1 MPPPPPP
8 PPSFLKK
15 LVTSGI
21 TRAINKDAQ
30 YRWDLLVSDYIA
42 AIVGGDTFQVRGV
55 VLGPVLLSAFQ
66 VSAANNDG
74 ITYQENDAVL
84 LPVQA
89 TSSEDGPY
97 IVGPVVA
104 GTATLTRPFWWATG
118 ATINSGTDIRVGSE
132 GGRFGDTVW
141 YVGRTLAS
149 IVVDTDVPTMFPRY
163 FKGQC
168 TLVNGTV
175 TFGPGSPS
183 TPAPIINGFSQ
194 VYVTPITENVPND
207 TIRYVVPGATISPGP
222 IGTGQF
228 VARAERADGTV
239 NVADQS
245 VLSFLVV
252 NDGGS

>member
-1 MPPPPPP
+1 MLPPA
-8 PPSFLKK
+8 SFLRQ

-30 YRWDLLVSDYIA
+30 YRWDLLVSEYLA
-42 AIVGGDTFQVRGV
+42 ALVGGEMFRVRGV
-55 VLGPVLLSAFQ
+55 VLGPVLLSAFS

-74 ITYQENDAVL
+74 ITYVENDELL
-84 LPVQA
+84 LPVQT

-97 IVGPVVA
+97 VVGPVVG
-104 GTATLTRPFWWATG
+104 GTATLTRPFWWSTG
-118 ATINSGTDIRVGSE
+118 QSIGSGVDIRVGSE

-141 YVGRTLAS
+141 YVGRTKNH
-149 IVVDTDVPTMFPRY
+149 IIVDTDVPTMFPRY

-175 TFGPGSPS
+175 TVGPTSPS
-183 TPAPIINGFSQ
+183 TPMPIINGFSQ
-194 VYVTPITENVPND
+194 IVVEPITENVPNL
-207 TIRYVVPGATISPGP
+207 TVRYTAPGATISPGP

-228 VARAERADGTV
+228 VVQAELADGTV

-245 VLSFLVV
+245 VLSFLVI